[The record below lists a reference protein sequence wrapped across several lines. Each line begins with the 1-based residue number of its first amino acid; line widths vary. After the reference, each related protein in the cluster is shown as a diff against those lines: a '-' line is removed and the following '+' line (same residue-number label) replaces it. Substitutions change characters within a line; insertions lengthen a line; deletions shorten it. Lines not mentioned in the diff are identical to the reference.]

1 MAARGNTKSL
11 IDEEIKKA
19 IENIL
24 DNNGEG
30 LTYDEWILKV
40 HKDMIFDNLSILNEG
55 LEIRKELGN

>member
-11 IDEEIKKA
+11 IDEEVKKA

-30 LTYDEWILKV
+30 ITYDEWLLKV
-40 HKDMIFDNLSILNEG
+40 HQEMIFKNLSILNEG
-55 LEIRKELGN
+55 LEIKKELGN